1 MTPMHSQS
9 ASALIH
15 ESYQDSVR
23 KSKTTLELLQ
33 NFYSSLQKNRARV
46 RKDEEERLSKFI
58 ESIHID
64 DDDNKG

>member
-1 MTPMHSQS
+1 MHSQS

-23 KSKTTLELLQ
+23 KSKTTLEFLR
-33 NFYSSLQKNRARV
+33 NFYSSLQKNRDRV

>member
-1 MTPMHSQS
+1 MHSQS

-23 KSKTTLELLQ
+23 KSKTTLELLK

-46 RKDEEERLSKFI
+46 RKDEEEKLTKFI
-58 ESIHID
+58 ESIHIESFD
-64 DDDNKG
+64 KE

>member
-46 RKDEEERLSKFI
+46 RKDEEEKLTKFI
-58 ESIHID
+58 ESIHIESFD
-64 DDDNKG
+64 KE

>member
-23 KSKTTLELLQ
+23 KSKTTLELLK

-64 DDDNKG
+64 DDKKE